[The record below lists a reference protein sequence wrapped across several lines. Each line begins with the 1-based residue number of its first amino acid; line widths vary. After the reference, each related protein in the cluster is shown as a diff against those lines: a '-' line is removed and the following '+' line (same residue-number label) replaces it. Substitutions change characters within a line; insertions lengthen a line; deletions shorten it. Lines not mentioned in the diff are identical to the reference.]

1 MKRAGPL
8 LTFALLTLPTLA
20 LAQTPSGGLDSGTT
34 AVTSFNTWLFTFIG
48 VCAISYL
55 TFKCVQLAGEKI
67 QWIDLGYAI
76 GKVAVVGGVP
86 ALAAW
91 AYAVY
96 G

>member
-1 MKRAGPL
+1 MKKALSL
-8 LTFALLTLPTLA
+8 LTVALIVTMPAFA
-20 LAQTPSGGLDSGTT
+20 LAQTGGGLNSGTG
-34 AVTSFNTWLFTFIG
+34 AVTSFNTWLFAFIG
-48 VCAISYL
+48 VCAVSYL

-86 ALAAW
+86 VLAAW

-96 G
+96 A

>member
-1 MKRAGPL
+1 MKKALSL
-8 LTFALLTLPTLA
+8 LTVALIATMPAFALAKTG
-20 LAQTPSGGLDSGTT
+20 GGLNSGTG
-34 AVTSFNTWLFTFIG
+34 AVTSFNTWLFAFIG
-48 VCAISYL
+48 VCAVSYL

-86 ALAAW
+86 VLAAW

-96 G
+96 A